1 MATAIINA
9 TQVSPVDSEC
19 LPRPEHPQPQFQRA
33 EWSNLNGIW
42 DFQFDDQD
50 AGLAQ
55 NWQAGRPKFSRPIMV
70 PFSFE
75 CPASGIG
82 ETGFHPRVWYSRTFT
97 VPGNWAHR
105 RILLHFGA
113 VDYRAMVWVN
123 GKYVGQ
129 HEGGHTPFT
138 FDVTNFLQDD
148 ENVVT
153 LRVED
158 PPADRPIPR
167 GKQFWENK
175 PASIYYTRT
184 TGI

>member
-9 TQVSPVDSEC
+9 TQVSIVDTEC

-33 EWSNLNGIW
+33 DWSNLNGIW

-50 AGLAQ
+50 KGLAQ
-55 NWQAGRPKFSRPIMV
+55 NWQAGRPNFSRPIMV

-75 CPASGIG
+75 SPASGIG
-82 ETGFHPRVWYSRTFT
+82 ETGFHPRVWYSRTFQ
-97 VPGNWAHR
+97 VPDSWTGR
-105 RILLHFGA
+105 RVLLHFGA

-123 GKYVGQ
+123 GKYAGQ
-129 HEGGHTPFT
+129 HEGGHTPFS
-138 FDVTNFLQDD
+138 FDVTNFLEPD

-158 PPADRPIPR
+158 PPGDR
-167 GKQFWENK
+167 
-175 PASIYYTRT
+175 SI
-184 TGI
+184 